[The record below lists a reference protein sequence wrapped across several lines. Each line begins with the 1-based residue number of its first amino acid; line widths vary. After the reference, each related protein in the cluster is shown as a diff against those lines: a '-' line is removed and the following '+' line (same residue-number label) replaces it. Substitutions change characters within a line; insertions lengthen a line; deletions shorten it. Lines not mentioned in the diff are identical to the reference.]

1 MAVRVVAGEPNAA
14 GLFRL
19 DQLVASLAHRHL
31 WLTDAYFVGVAP
43 YVQALC
49 AAARDGVDVRLL
61 VPGASDIPALRP
73 LSRAGYRAMLEAG
86 VRVFEWNG
94 TMLHAK
100 SAVADGVW
108 SRVGSTNLNFASWLG
123 NWELD
128 VAVEDERFA
137 AQMAKM
143 YEDDLTRATEIV
155 LRRNR
160 VSRAPS
166 APRAGERARR
176 AASGSAGRAAAGAI
190 SVGSAM
196 GAALTN
202 RRVLAPTESGML
214 AKVGLVLLAIASA
227 GMAWPHMLSVPLS
240 IALAWIGLAVLG
252 RARRLWLERRRA
264 AAAKAAEDARIRERA
279 TAIAAGESPVESSTV
294 QSDRAAAYTTT
305 ERE

>member
-1 MAVRVVAGEPNAA
+1 
-14 GLFRL
+14 
-19 DQLVASLAHRHL
+19 
-31 WLTDAYFVGVAP
+31 
-43 YVQALC
+43 
-49 AAARDGVDVRLL
+49 
-61 VPGASDIPALRP
+61 
-73 LSRAGYRAMLEAG
+73 MLEAG

-160 VSRAPS
+160 VARAPS

-214 AKVGLVLLAIASA
+214 AKVGLVLLTIASA
-227 GMAWPHMLSVPLS
+227 GIAWPHMVSIPLS

-264 AAAKAAEDARIRERA
+264 AAAKAADDARARERA
-279 TAIAAGESPVESSTV
+279 TAAIAADEASLQSSTV
-294 QSDRAAAYTTT
+294 KSERAAAYTTT